1 MVTIKVKNKIKKVYG
16 FNDFEIWLS
25 NYIDRLEDDYY
36 DSMNK
41 GLDEEIVY
49 YKYSKL
55 KQTKRIRDAY
65 YDLKK

>member
-1 MVTIKVKNKIKKVYG
+1 MVVDQIKKAVG

-25 NYIDRLEDDYY
+25 NYVDRLEDDYY
-36 DSMNK
+36 DSMKK
-41 GLDEEIVY
+41 GLDVEIVY

-55 KQTKRIRDAY
+55 KQTKIIRDAY

>member
-1 MVTIKVKNKIKKVYG
+1 MVVDQIKKAVG

-25 NYIDRLEDDYY
+25 NYVDRLEDDYY
-36 DSMNK
+36 NSMKK
-41 GLDEEIVY
+41 GLDVEIVY

-55 KQTKRIRDAY
+55 KQTKIIRDAY